1 VDSYI
6 TIAELDVL
14 VSQIFT
20 SAELLNI
27 GWGQL
32 SSTDKEIYLSRGMQ
46 LLESLNYRGVKE
58 EYKQQLSFPR
68 LINSSGY
75 YIEMNFFPIETL
87 IGGFI
92 HTGIPDN
99 LKKALAHI
107 VVMSI
112 QDTSSSRKKLQRQGV
127 KSLRAGDVAETYI
140 DDIGLKVSLIDDY
153 IISLYLS
160 NLVVHFGAIN

>member
-20 SAELLNI
+20 SAELLDI

-32 SSTDKEIYLSRGMQ
+32 TSGDKQVYLTRAM
-46 LLESLNYRGVKE
+46 LLIESLNYRGVKE
-58 EYKQQLSFPR
+58 EYKQELSFPR

-75 YIEMNFFPIETL
+75 YSQMDFFPIESL

-140 DDIGLKVSLIDDY
+140 DDASLKVALIDEY
-153 IISLYLS
+153 IIRLYLS